1 MATTFNITSKN
12 TAQNFSGTGDGND
25 TFIIKDKKLKSAVT
39 IDGGTSTLKAYDGA
53 NGAFTSLSAAEVAA
67 STANDSVFLG
77 SLVNSDAAN
86 LEKFSDAKIKVS
98 GRPGSTNPTHFT
110 QETSVLDITSLKDTL
125 HFSVSGDYTTSL
137 SFTNIEK
144 ISLASGVEI
153 KLLGS
158 QLKEAFGSVDKGVIT
173 PGIQFYGVA
182 GGKAEKVIAFLWSDG
197 AAVADD
203 DGDDEPVG
211 VIDPAVGL
219 SYASADLQLDD
230 FTVGSVLRDGVVLVY
245 QGRTGSGLSSDS
257 YTRIDGSNG
266 TEEAYGSEGSDNVDM
281 RLGNDLFFGY
291 GGNDLIKMHGGV
303 DRAFGGTGND
313 IYIVGGFGSGIP
325 GTSSKSDD
333 GLAEWVTGDVFD
345 GGAGVDTLRVTTG
358 IGASDSTKGRLTLNN
373 TNLKDVERIEVG
385 ASVAKDADESQFQYQ
400 ADNNVRLNKGGTVAD
415 LASTLGNSAGSSI
428 NKVVVDASA
437 ITTKGLIFE
446 GNANIQTFIGTTKG
460 DTFIG
465 NGGADSFTGN
475 AGADNF
481 IFQTVRTYSSD
492 GVAGT
497 INYIT
502 TDTAL
507 IAADAD
513 TVTDFVSGSDKIVF
527 RIEATTALEDT
538 FDSLVALTKGNL
550 TATNVYVGDAT
561 DVNTAG
567 NATQFIKVD
576 TTGNDVNVYYDADG
590 SGTGAAVKI
599 VTLTGLSSIS
609 VADITLA
616 SVVNF

>member
-1 MATTFNITSKN
+1 
-12 TAQNFSGTGDGND
+12 
-25 TFIIKDKKLKSAVT
+25 
-39 IDGGTSTLKAYDGA
+39 
-53 NGAFTSLSAAEVAA
+53 
-67 STANDSVFLG
+67 
-77 SLVNSDAAN
+77 
-86 LEKFSDAKIKVS
+86 
-98 GRPGSTNPTHFT
+98 
-110 QETSVLDITSLKDTL
+110 
-125 HFSVSGDYTTSL
+125 
-137 SFTNIEK
+137 
-144 ISLASGVEI
+144 LASI
-153 KLLGS
+153 
-158 QLKEAFGSVDKGVIT
+158 
-173 PGIQFYGVA
+173 
-182 GGKAEKVIAFLWSDG
+182 
-197 AAVADD
+197 
-203 DGDDEPVG
+203 
-211 VIDPAVGL
+211 
-219 SYASADLQLDD
+219 
-230 FTVGSVLRDGVVLVY
+230 
-245 QGRTGSGLSSDS
+245 
-257 YTRIDGSNG
+257 
-266 TEEAYGSEGSDNVDM
+266 
-281 RLGNDLFFGY
+281 
-291 GGNDLIKMHGGV
+291 
-303 DRAFGGTGND
+303 
-313 IYIVGGFGSGIP
+313 
-325 GTSSKSDD
+325 
-333 GLAEWVTGDVFD
+333 
-345 GGAGVDTLRVTTG
+345 
-358 IGASDSTKGRLTLNN
+358 
-373 TNLKDVERIEVG
+373 
-385 ASVAKDADESQFQYQ
+385 
-400 ADNNVRLNKGGTVAD
+400 
-415 LASTLGNSAGSSI
+415 LGNSAGSSI